1 MSQRGS
7 TSRPPS
13 RHRSQSQSTGVH
25 TSPRLLHPGNSSLD
39 DSRADPPREFG
50 GLSLASGHEPSR
62 QATPRTLG
70 VHNILNPSD
79 PRDQHGRVSPSV
91 QRHIEGGS
99 SPSSSGTRQY
109 GVSGS
114 PYQTHGP
121 LQLYGGP
128 VGPTMPSVTQ
138 QESPTPVRPFPPALG
153 ASRRILTP
161 RSPRS
166 LSLSRLATPSTYA
179 EPQPPL
185 GFSPSTHGRLGGPQ
199 EAASFSVPVS
209 SASHHSP
216 RTNPLSAGPPASA
229 PPRSFSQSSL
239 PNPPAFQFP
248 QDPSQSG
255 AAARSPQGGPS
266 AYPSGQFGLPQDR
279 TRGYVPQ
286 AAPGEANLSTA
297 IMSAL
302 QTSGGNVRGS
312 EVQPHLTLQTNTGEH
327 ITVPLDV
334 HQGSRQADE
343 KRHRNAGASARFR
356 ARKKER
362 DKDMRDNLQRLESD
376 NRDLSR
382 QNQELQA
389 ERDFYR
395 NEMNRYREL
404 VLRTPAIREHAEHAP
419 ASPRSSQAAGSLAPN
434 REGSFGNSYVGAAT
448 AATGSPPGAQQ
459 HPPSYT
465 GELERPTRRHRPESD
480 FATAPYP
487 KRPAQTPS
495 TLPPI
500 VTGYTT
506 PIASAPPS
514 ARLPPLRF
522 DQSSTSP
529 IATHTPGG
537 FAPQQGPPQHSQTQF
552 PPYVRPPHETG
563 WATGPREHH
572 QEGRYESPG
581 PTGP

>member
-1 MSQRGS
+1 MSQRGP
-7 TSRPPS
+7 TSRS
-13 RHRSQSQSTGVH
+13 SSHHRSHSQSTGAY
-25 TSPRLLHPGNSSLD
+25 TSPLLLQRATTSLD
-39 DSRADPPREFG
+39 DSRADSPREFG
-50 GLSLASGHEPSR
+50 GLSVAPGHEPSR

-91 QRHIEGGS
+91 PRHVEGGS
-99 SPSSSGTRQY
+99 SPSSSGARQY

-121 LQLYGGP
+121 LPLYAAPAGS
-128 VGPTMPSVTQ
+128 TMPSVTRH
-138 QESPTPVRPFPPALG
+138 ESPTPVRPFPPALG
-153 ASRRILTP
+153 AARRILTP

-185 GFSPSTHGRLGGPQ
+185 GYPPSAHGRPAGPQ
-199 EAASFSVPVS
+199 EPASFPAPVS
-209 SASHHSP
+209 SVSHQSP
-216 RTNPLSAGPPASA
+216 RMNTLPTAPPASA
-229 PPRSFSQSSL
+229 PPRSFSQPSL

-248 QDPSQSG
+248 QDPSQPG
-255 AAARSPQGGPS
+255 ATSRSPQGAGP
-266 AYPSGQFGLPQDR
+266 AYPSGQFGLQDR
-279 TRGYVPQ
+279 TRGYAPS
-286 AAPGEANLSTA
+286 AGSPGEGNLSTA

-302 QTSGGNVRGS
+302 HTGGGNVRGS

-362 DKDMRDNLQRLESD
+362 DKDMRDNLQRLEND
-376 NRDLSR
+376 NRDLNR

-395 NEMNRYREL
+395 SEMNRYREL
-404 VLRTPAIREHAEHAP
+404 VLHTPAIREHAEHAP
-419 ASPRSSQAAGSLAPN
+419 ASPRSSQTAGPLAPN
-434 REGSFGNSYVGAAT
+434 REESFGTSYVGGAT
-448 AATGSPPGAQQ
+448 STAGSPPGAQQ
-459 HPPSYT
+459 HPPPFS
-465 GELERPTRRHRPESD
+465 GELERPTRRRRTESD

-487 KRPAQTPS
+487 MRPAQTTS
-495 TLPPI
+495 NLPPI

-506 PIASAPPS
+506 PISSAPPS

-522 DQSSTSP
+522 DQSSASP
-529 IATHTPGG
+529 TATHPPG
-537 FAPQQGPPQHSQTQF
+537 AYAQPQGQPQHIQAQF
-552 PPYVRPPHETG
+552 PSYGRQPHETG

-572 QEGRYESPG
+572 HEGRHESPG
-581 PTGP
+581 PAGL